1 MTRTL
6 TETQSGPVN
15 LVAPFAQAVPAAA
28 AAAAARLVA
37 VSGFDLHLQL
47 HLLKD
52 LYAIE

>member
-28 AAAAARLVA
+28 AAAPLVA

-52 LYAIE
+52 LYTIE

>member
-15 LVAPFAQAVPAAA
+15 LVVPFAEAGPAAA
-28 AAAAARLVA
+28 AAPLVA